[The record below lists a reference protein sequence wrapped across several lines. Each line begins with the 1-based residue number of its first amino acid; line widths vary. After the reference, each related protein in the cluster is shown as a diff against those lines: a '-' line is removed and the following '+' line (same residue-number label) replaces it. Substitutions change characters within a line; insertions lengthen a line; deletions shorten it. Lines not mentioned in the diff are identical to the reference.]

1 MINANLRLVI
11 SVARK
16 YQGQG
21 LPLGD
26 LIQEGMLGL
35 IRAVEK
41 FDWRKGFK
49 FSTYG
54 TLWIRQAIGRGLAN
68 SGRTVRLPVHIVA
81 RARKIADAE
90 RKLAVELGREPA
102 EEEIAAFVE
111 LPLDEVAD
119 IRRADRGPTSLDQ
132 GVGED
137 GETALGDLI
146 AGDGPPSRTRSWPA
160 EDERLREAVDTLP
173 EAERDVITLRFG
185 LDREQPVALRETG
198 RRLGLSSERVRQL
211 EDRALRRSRR
221 TRPSRRCA
229 RPPNCRMSCP
239 GAASTGVRVLPHGGQ
254 TPSLAVRLAK
264 YWSMPGMP
272 PRRWRRAAGPLRCPR
287 GLFARPSS
295 SGSAPSPS
303 GATTR
308 AASRSGTQPRRRRVR
323 RPARACS
330 AEADQASP
338 ARRRARDRLLHLP
351 ARQAR
356 ERRERRGDSRS
367 DCTSISRISTVPSR
381 GCSRASH
388 QTIVCPWGPR
398 PRGTAWSSPQ
408 GVGPIGADPRDA
420 RPGRRGSPQPARWPS
435 PSRGRTTRA
444 SSRPAP
450 AAGAGARAGR

>member
-81 RARKIADAE
+81 RARKIQDAE
-90 RKLAVELGREPA
+90 RKLAVELGRSPS

-137 GETALGDLI
+137 GDTALGDLI
-146 AGDGPPSRTRSWPA
+146 AGDGPTVEEEVVA
-160 EDERLREAVDTLP
+160 GIEDEKLREAVDTLP
-173 EAERDVITLRFG
+173 DAERDVITLRFG
-185 LDREQPVALRETG
+185 LAREQPQALRETG

-211 EDRALRRSRR
+211 EDRALRRL
-221 TRPSRRCA
+221 A
-229 RPPNCRMSCP
+229 QDDAV
-239 GAASTGVRVLPHGGQ
+239 AALRE
-254 TPSLAVRLAK
+254 
-264 YWSMPGMP
+264 
-272 PRRWRRAAGPLRCPR
+272 AA
-287 GLFARPSS
+287 
-295 SGSAPSPS
+295 
-303 GATTR
+303 
-308 AASRSGTQPRRRRVR
+308 
-323 RPARACS
+323 
-330 AEADQASP
+330 
-338 ARRRARDRLLHLP
+338 
-351 ARQAR
+351 
-356 ERRERRGDSRS
+356 
-367 DCTSISRISTVPSR
+367 
-381 GCSRASH
+381 
-388 QTIVCPWGPR
+388 
-398 PRGTAWSSPQ
+398 
-408 GVGPIGADPRDA
+408 
-420 RPGRRGSPQPARWPS
+420 
-435 PSRGRTTRA
+435 
-444 SSRPAP
+444 
-450 AAGAGARAGR
+450 